1 MLAYLLA
8 ILVGI
13 GSLTL
18 YMSAFFFPEVHRR
31 GDFIWSGIGLFYA
44 LILWLCAGR
53 ITGAVLLGETAG
65 VSLLLWFG
73 SQTLLLRRDL
83 TPVLEKTP
91 VNSTEI
97 AEKTSKF
104 SGLFPKSSK
113 QKKNV
118 TKGKDSPADQVA
130 TVGETVRENMVEIAT
145 AVSDQIPTVTA
156 VSDSLSGLAEQA
168 VDTAENLGN
177 ELSKQAGAITSNIAT
192 NTEEIAQVAEEKL
205 TSVGEVV
212 GVKIEEVLPTKNPAD
227 QLVENIKT
235 RVDEWG
241 EPIPATEQLVENID
255 KTVDEWGEV
264 IGEKAESVTTS
275 VTKKTEGAIA
285 NIQEKVKPEKKSAG
299 FARVLKPVSGFFNNF
314 RKGNKLSTTSNTDE
328 KLAVNNLSETLSE
341 VSEKV
346 TDVIVDKTDTT
357 DNTVKSVKSVDDN
370 IINNLTQNLNKDLA
384 DNSPVEK
391 DIPAIDN
398 TMQSDKITDAGIE
411 KEIVVFEELFDQG
424 DDSLSAEDEVIIA
437 SIDNPFQAN
446 ETIEEIASISDNS
459 DIPSS
464 DILSSVKEIIEDQL
478 NNGSNNDANPTE
490 ETTIVL
496 EGISEVV
503 TESVTT
509 TVEKMDNDLIKAVQ
523 VTTTEVEVIYSQ
535 VADVNSNV
543 NNTDDTLDSALGE
556 SKSENTENI

>member
-73 SQTLLLRRDL
+73 WQTLLLRRDL

-104 SGLFPKSSK
+104 SGLFPKSAK

-118 TKGKDSPADQVA
+118 TKVKDSPPDQVVA
-130 TVGETVRENMVEIAT
+130 VAETVQENIAEMAT
-145 AVSDQIPTVTA
+145 AFSDQIPTVTE
-156 VSDSLSGLAEQA
+156 VSDSLSGSLSSVAEQ
-168 VDTAENLGN
+168 VINTAENLGD
-177 ELSKQAGAITSNIAT
+177 ELSNNDLSNTAGAIASNIVT

-205 TSVGEVV
+205 TNVGEVV
-212 GVKIEEVLPTKNPAD
+212 GEKFEEILPTESVTD
-227 QLVENIKT
+227 QLVENVK
-235 RVDEWG
+235 G
-241 EPIPATEQLVENID
+241 
-255 KTVDEWGEV
+255 KVDEWGEV
-264 IGEKAESVTTS
+264 IGEKAQAVNESITET
-275 VTKKTEGAIA
+275 TEGAIA
-285 NIQEKVKPEKKSAG
+285 NVQEAVKPEKKSAG
-299 FARVLKPVSGFFNNF
+299 FASVLKPVTGFFNSF
-314 RKGNKLSTTSNTDE
+314 RKGGNKSPAISKTDPQ
-328 KLAVNNLSETLSE
+328 LVVNDLSESVSE
-341 VSEKV
+341 TVNDLSEKV
-346 TDVIVDKTDTT
+346 TDVIADKADE
-357 DNTVKSVKSVDDN
+357 VFESVKSVGDN
-370 IINNLTQNLNKDLA
+370 INNLTQDLNQDFP
-384 DNSPVEK
+384 NISPAEK
-391 DIPAIDN
+391 DRVTAN
-398 TMQSDKITDAGIE
+398 TMPSDQVKDAGIE
-411 KEIVVFEELFDQG
+411 KEIVVFEELFEQG
-424 DDSLSAEDEVIIA
+424 DDSLSAEDEVSIA
-437 SIDNPFQAN
+437 SIDNPFQMN
-446 ETIEEIASISDNS
+446 ETIEEVTAISDMPSSDMPSSDKTS

-464 DILSSVKEIIEDQL
+464 VTEIIADQL
-478 NNGSNNDANPTE
+478 NKFNDQSNSDANPTE
-490 ETTIVL
+490 ETPIVL

-535 VADVNSNV
+535 VSDVNSDD
-543 NNTDDTLDSALGE
+543 NNENNIDDSLDGALDQ
-556 SKSENTENI
+556 SKSDNTENI

>member
-73 SQTLLLRRDL
+73 WQTLLLRRDL

-91 VNSTEI
+91 VNSTQI

-104 SGLFPKSSK
+104 SGIFPKSAK

-118 TKGKDSPADQVA
+118 TKGKDSPADQVTA
-130 TVGETVRENMVEIAT
+130 VGETVQENMAEIAT
-145 AVSDQIPTVTA
+145 AVSDQIPTITE

-168 VDTAENLGN
+168 IDTVENLGA
-177 ELSKQAGAITSNIAT
+177 ELSNTTGAIASNIAT

-212 GVKIEEVLPTKNPAD
+212 GEVVGEKFEEVLPTENPAE

-235 RVDEWG
+235 TVDEWG
-241 EPIPATEQLVENID
+241 EPIAATEKLVANVD

-264 IGEKAESVTTS
+264 IGEKADSLTKSVTE
-275 VTKKTEGAIA
+275 KTQGAIA
-285 NIQEKVKPEKKSAG
+285 DIQEKVKPEKKSAG
-299 FARVLKPVSGFFNNF
+299 FASVLKPVTGFFNSF
-314 RKGNKLSTTSNTDE
+314 RKGNKSPAISKTDPQ
-328 KLAVNNLSETLSE
+328 LVVNNLSETVDNL
-341 VSEKV
+341 SEKV
-346 TDVIVDKTDTT
+346 TETIADKTDEMIESVQSVG
-357 DNTVKSVKSVDDN
+357 DN
-370 IINNLTQNLNKDLA
+370 INNLTEDLNKDLA
-384 DNSPVEK
+384 NNL
-391 DIPAIDN
+391 PAASETVTAN
-398 TMQSDKITDAGIE
+398 FMPSDQVTDAGIE

-424 DDSLSAEDEVIIA
+424 DDSLSAEDEVSIA
-437 SIDNPFQAN
+437 SIDNPFQMN
-446 ETIEEIASISDNS
+446 ETIEAVAVISDNS
-459 DIPSS
+459 ENTTS
-464 DILSSVKEIIEDQL
+464 DILSSVKEVIADKLDQL
-478 NNGSNNDANPTE
+478 NNESNSDANSTE
-490 ETTIVL
+490 ETPIVL

-535 VADVNSNV
+535 VSDVNSED
-543 NNTDDTLDSALGE
+543 NNINDSLDSALDK
-556 SKSENTENI
+556 SQSENT

>member
-73 SQTLLLRRDL
+73 WQTLLLRRDL

-91 VNSTEI
+91 VNSTQI

-104 SGLFPKSSK
+104 SGLFPKSGK

-130 TVGETVRENMVEIAT
+130 AVAETVQENMAEIAT
-145 AVSDQIPTVTA
+145 AVSEQIPTVTE

-168 VDTAENLGN
+168 INTVENLGD
-177 ELSKQAGAITSNIAT
+177 ELSNTAGAIASNIAT

-205 TSVGEVV
+205 TTVGEAV
-212 GVKIEEVLPTKNPAD
+212 GEKIEEVLPTENPAE
-227 QLVENIKT
+227 QLVDNIKT
-235 RVDEWG
+235 TVDEWG
-241 EPIPATEQLVENID
+241 EPIPATEKLVKNID

-264 IGEKAESVTTS
+264 IGEKADSLTTS
-275 VTKKTEGAIA
+275 VTEKTAGAIA
-285 NIQEKVKPEKKSAG
+285 DIEEKVKPEKKSAG
-299 FARVLKPVSGFFNNF
+299 FASVLKPVTGFFNSF
-314 RKGNKLSTTSNTDE
+314 RKGNKSPAISKTDPQ
-328 KLAVNNLSETLSE
+328 LVVNNLSESVSEAVDNLSE
-341 VSEKV
+341 KL
-346 TDVIVDKTDTT
+346 TDVIADQTDEI
-357 DNTVKSVKSVDDN
+357 VESV
-370 IINNLTQNLNKDLA
+370 T
-384 DNSPVEK
+384 
-391 DIPAIDN
+391 N
-398 TMQSDKITDAGIE
+398 TMPSDQVIDAGIE

-424 DDSLSAEDEVIIA
+424 DDSLSAEDEVSIA
-437 SIDNPFQAN
+437 SIDNPFQVN
-446 ETIEEIASISDNS
+446 EVIEEVVSISDNS
-459 DIPSS
+459 DNTTSDDQSS
-464 DILSSVKEIIEDQL
+464 DILASVTEVIADQL
-478 NNGSNNDANPTE
+478 NQLNNESNSDANSTE
-490 ETTIVL
+490 ETPIVL

-535 VADVNSNV
+535 VSDVNNI
-543 NNTDDTLDSALGE
+543 DDSLDGALNE

>member
-73 SQTLLLRRDL
+73 WQTLLLRRDL

-91 VNSTEI
+91 VNSTQI

-104 SGLFPKSSK
+104 SGIFPKSAK

-118 TKGKDSPADQVA
+118 TKGKDSPADQVTA
-130 TVGETVRENMVEIAT
+130 VGETVQENMAEIAT
-145 AVSDQIPTVTA
+145 AVSDQIPTITE

-168 VDTAENLGN
+168 IDTVENLGA
-177 ELSKQAGAITSNIAT
+177 ELSNTTGAIASNIAT

-212 GVKIEEVLPTKNPAD
+212 GEVVGEKFEEVLPTENPAE

-235 RVDEWG
+235 TVDEWG
-241 EPIPATEQLVENID
+241 EPIAATEKLVANVD

-264 IGEKAESVTTS
+264 IGEKADSLTKSVTE
-275 VTKKTEGAIA
+275 KTQGAIA
-285 NIQEKVKPEKKSAG
+285 DIQEKVKPEKKLAG
-299 FARVLKPVSGFFNNF
+299 FASVLKPVTGFFNSF
-314 RKGNKLSTTSNTDE
+314 RKGNKSPAISKTDPQ
-328 KLAVNNLSETLSE
+328 LVVNNLSETVDNL
-341 VSEKV
+341 SEKV
-346 TDVIVDKTDTT
+346 TETIADKTDEMIESVQSVG
-357 DNTVKSVKSVDDN
+357 DN
-370 IINNLTQNLNKDLA
+370 INNLTEDLNKDLA
-384 DNSPVEK
+384 NNL
-391 DIPAIDN
+391 PAASETVTAN
-398 TMQSDKITDAGIE
+398 FMPSDQVTDAGIE

-424 DDSLSAEDEVIIA
+424 DDSLSAEDEVSIA
-437 SIDNPFQAN
+437 SIDNPFQMN
-446 ETIEEIASISDNS
+446 ETIEAVAVISDNS
-459 DIPSS
+459 ENTTS
-464 DILSSVKEIIEDQL
+464 DILSSVKQVIADKLDQL
-478 NNGSNNDANPTE
+478 NNESNSDANSTE
-490 ETTIVL
+490 ETPIVL

-535 VADVNSNV
+535 VSDVNSED
-543 NNTDDTLDSALGE
+543 NNINDSLDSALDK
-556 SKSENTENI
+556 SQSENT